1 MDRKKELKQLFKETK
16 VEAGIYQIKNQHNH
30 KVFIASTRNLKTL
43 KGKQF
48 ELSMGTSTN
57 KALQEEWNH
66 YGKDAFVF
74 EVLEVLKPKET
85 GFFDTKRELQKLEE
99 AWLEKVQ
106 PYGERGYNKE
116 KANGL

>member
-16 VEAGIYQIKNQHNH
+16 VEAGIYQIKNQLNH

-48 ELSMGTSTN
+48 ELSMGSSTN
-57 KALQEEWNH
+57 TELQEEWNQ
-66 YGKDAFVF
+66 YGKEAFTF

-85 GFFDTKRELQKLEE
+85 GYFDVKRELQKLEA
-99 AWLEKVQ
+99 AWLEKVK
-106 PYGERGYNKE
+106 PYGDRGYNKE
-116 KANGL
+116 KAD